1 MSMFMFETL
10 KIGWYVHV
18 TFCFVG
24 TIIKRL
30 LVRLLICLLVHSLVL
45 LLARML
51 ARLLVRLLDT
61 CW

>member
-18 TFCFVG
+18 TFFFVG

-30 LVRLLICLLVHSLVL
+30 LVRLPTDQLTDQLTHRPTNRPSDR
-45 LLARML
+45 A
-51 ARLLVRLLDT
+51 T
-61 CW
+61 E